1 MSEFELV
8 IIGGGLAS
16 ASTIK
21 AYRDA
26 GGEGK
31 IALVSA
37 DSTIPYHRPP
47 LSKRYLR
54 EEAEREDTIVE
65 PQSFYADNDVELLL
79 STTVVA
85 VEPRER
91 AVATVDDRRVRYR
104 KLLIATG
111 VQARQLQVAGADLEG
126 VFTLRSLDDATAIR
140 DAASAARDAVVV
152 GGGFIGIEVAAS
164 LTELEI
170 DVTLVSRHVDL
181 FAQLGSP
188 EVSEHLVQLYRGHGI
203 DVVRGDEV
211 RAFRGHSRLD
221 TVELHS
227 ANPIGASLA
236 LVGIGVT
243 PAVGFLNG
251 SGMTVDGIVV
261 NERFETNIPDIYAA
275 GDVACFFDS
284 LTGRRRR
291 IEHWSNARYQGS
303 QVGRILAGADG
314 GYNRVANF
322 FTESF
327 GLTLK
332 VFGDISHYD
341 DRVTRGSFTDG
352 NAIVFYFADGRLV
365 ASLHSSQGDE
375 TENQLMEL
383 VGARAMPATCSLWRT
398 RQSRLRRRSPR
409 GSSPGMTRILV
420 AGRDRGPPAA
430 AARISNGTGRADGKT
445 LLSASEPPGRTP
457 EAQTT

>member
-1 MSEFELV
+1 VTTQRATGDARMSEFELAIV
-8 IIGGGLAS
+8 GGGVAS
-16 ASTIK
+16 AHAIK
-21 AYRDA
+21 AYREA

-54 EEAEREDTIVE
+54 GEAAREDTLVE
-65 PQSFYADNDVELLL
+65 PQSFYDDNDVELLL
-79 STTVVA
+79 STTVA
-85 VEPRER
+85 SIEPRES
-91 AVATVDDRRVRYR
+91 AVATADDRRLRYR
-104 KLLIATG
+104 KLLIASG

-126 VFTLRSLDDATAIR
+126 VFTLRSLEDATAIR

-164 LTELEI
+164 LTELEL
-170 DVTLVSRHVDL
+170 DVTLVSRNVDL

-188 EVSEHLVQLYRGHGI
+188 EVSEHLVQLYRRNGI

-236 LVGIGVT
+236 VVGIGVT

-251 SGMTVDGIVV
+251 SGITVGNGIVV
-261 NERFETNIPDIYAA
+261 NERFETNVPDIYAA
-275 GDVACFFDS
+275 GDVACFFDP

-303 QVGRILAGADG
+303 QIGRILAGADG
-314 GYNRVANF
+314 GYNRVATF

-332 VFGDISHYD
+332 LFGDISHHD
-341 DRVTRGSFTDG
+341 DRVERGSFTDG
-352 NAIVFYFADGRLV
+352 NAIVFYFAHGRLV
-365 ASLHSSQGDE
+365 ASLHGGQADE
-375 TENQLMEL
+375 TENQLLEL
-383 VGARAMPATCSLWRT
+383 IGNRATPSDMDALADASVPLTEAFATPISA
-398 RQSRLRRRSPR
+398 
-409 GSSPGMTRILV
+409 GV
-420 AGRDRGPPAA
+420 A
-430 AARISNGTGRADGKT
+430 S
-445 LLSASEPPGRTP
+445 
-457 EAQTT
+457 

>member
-1 MSEFELV
+1 MSEFELA

-16 ASTIK
+16 ARAIK
-21 AYRDA
+21 AYREA

-31 IALVSA
+31 IALISA

-54 EEAEREDTIVE
+54 GEAAREDTIVE
-65 PQSFYADNDVELLL
+65 PPSFYDDNDVELLL
-79 STTVVA
+79 STTA
-85 VEPRER
+85 ASIEPRER
-91 AVATVDDRRVRYR
+91 AVATADDRRLRYR

-111 VQARQLQVAGADLEG
+111 VQPRQLQVAGADLEG
-126 VFTLRSLDDATAIR
+126 VYTLRSLDDATAIR

-170 DVTLVSRHVDL
+170 DVTLVSRNVDL

-188 EVSEHLVQLYRGHGI
+188 EVSEHLVQLYRRHGI

-211 RAFRGHSRLD
+211 RAFRGHSHLD

-236 LVGIGVT
+236 VVGIGVT
-243 PAVGFLNG
+243 PAVSFLNG
-251 SGMTVDGIVV
+251 SGITLGNGIVV
-261 NERFETNIPDIYAA
+261 NERFETNVPDIYAA
-275 GDVACFFDS
+275 GDVACFFDP
-284 LTGRRRR
+284 LPGRRRR
-291 IEHWSNARYQGS
+291 IEHWSNACYQGS
-303 QVGRILAGADG
+303 QVGRILAAADG
-314 GYNRVANF
+314 GYNRVATF

-332 VFGDISHYD
+332 VFGDISRHD
-341 DRVTRGSFTDG
+341 DRVARGSFADG

-365 ASLHSSQGDE
+365 ASLHSGQDDE
-375 TENQLMEL
+375 TESQLLEL
-383 VGARAMPATCSLWRT
+383 VGERATASDIEVLADDSVPLGEGFGTPFQA
-398 RQSRLRRRSPR
+398 
-409 GSSPGMTRILV
+409 GV
-420 AGRDRGPPAA
+420 A
-430 AARISNGTGRADGKT
+430 S
-445 LLSASEPPGRTP
+445 
-457 EAQTT
+457 

>member
-1 MSEFELV
+1 MTPSGARQRASRTSKFELI

-16 ASTIK
+16 ARAIK
-21 AYRDA
+21 AYREA
-26 GGEGK
+26 GGEGE

-54 EEAEREDTIVE
+54 GEAAREDTLVE
-65 PQSFYADNDVELLL
+65 PQSFYDDNDVELLL
-79 STTVVA
+79 SSTVVA
-85 VEPRER
+85 VEPGER
-91 AVATVDDRRVRYR
+91 AVATADDRRLRYR

-164 LTELEI
+164 LTELDI
-170 DVTLVSRHVDL
+170 DVTLVSRNVDL

-188 EVSEHLVQLYRGHGI
+188 EISEHLVQLYRRHGI

-236 LVGIGVT
+236 VVGIGVT
-243 PAVGFLNG
+243 PALDFLNG
-251 SGMTVDGIVV
+251 SGITVGNGIVV
-261 NERFETNIPDIYAA
+261 NERFETNVSDIYAA
-275 GDVACFFDS
+275 GDVACFFDP
-284 LTGRRRR
+284 LTGRQRR

-303 QVGRILAGADG
+303 QVGRILASADG
-314 GYNRVANF
+314 GYNRVATF

-327 GLTLK
+327 GMTLK
-332 VFGDISHYD
+332 VFGDISHHD
-341 DRVTRGSFTDG
+341 DRVARGSFTDG
-352 NAIVFYFADGRLV
+352 NAIVLYFADRRLV
-365 ASLHSSQGDE
+365 ASLHSGQDDE
-375 TENQLMEL
+375 TENQLIEL
-383 VGARAMPATCSLWRT
+383 VGDRATPSNMLALADESVPLKEAFAT
-398 RQSRLRRRSPR
+398 P
-409 GSSPGMTRILV
+409 INAAV
-420 AGRDRGPPAA
+420 A
-430 AARISNGTGRADGKT
+430 S
-445 LLSASEPPGRTP
+445 
-457 EAQTT
+457 

>member
-1 MSEFELV
+1 VTTSSARQGVPRTSEVELA

-16 ASTIK
+16 ASAIK
-21 AYRDA
+21 AYREA

-31 IALVSA
+31 IALISA

-54 EEAEREDTIVE
+54 GEAEREETLVD
-65 PQSFYADNDVELLL
+65 PQSFYDDNDVELLL
-79 STTVVA
+79 STTAVA

-91 AVATVDDRRVRYR
+91 VVATADDRRVRYR
-104 KLLIATG
+104 KLLIASG
-111 VQARQLQVAGADLEG
+111 VQPRQLQVAGVDLEG

-170 DVTLVSRHVDL
+170 DVTLVSRNVDL

-188 EVSEHLVQLYRGHGI
+188 EVSEHLVQLYRQHGI

-236 LVGIGVT
+236 VVGIGVT
-243 PAVGFLNG
+243 PAVAFLND
-251 SGMTVDGIVV
+251 SGITVGNGIVV
-261 NERFETNIPDIYAA
+261 NERFETNVPDVYAA
-275 GDVACFFDS
+275 GDVACFLDP

-314 GYNRVANF
+314 GYNRVATF

-332 VFGDISHYD
+332 VFGDISHHD
-341 DRVTRGSFTDG
+341 DRVARGSFTDG

-365 ASLHSSQGDE
+365 ASLQGGQDEE
-375 TENQLMEL
+375 TEKQLLEL
-383 VGARAMPATCSLWRT
+383 VGDHATPREMLALADESVSLDEAFAAPINALV
-398 RQSRLRRRSPR
+398 QS
-409 GSSPGMTRILV
+409 
-420 AGRDRGPPAA
+420 
-430 AARISNGTGRADGKT
+430 
-445 LLSASEPPGRTP
+445 
-457 EAQTT
+457 

>member
-8 IIGGGLAS
+8 IIGGGLTS

-21 AYRDA
+21 AYREA

-54 EEAEREDTIVE
+54 GEAEREDTIVE

-91 AVATVDDRRVRYR
+91 AVTTADNRRVRYR

-111 VQARQLQVAGADLEG
+111 VQARQLRVAGADLEG

-170 DVTLVSRHVDL
+170 DVTLVSRNVDL

-188 EVSEHLVQLYRGHGI
+188 EVSEHLVQLYRRHGI

-221 TVELHS
+221 TIELH
-227 ANPIGASLA
+227 AADPIGASLA
-236 LVGIGVT
+236 VVGIGVT
-243 PAVGFLNG
+243 PAVAFLND
-251 SGMTVDGIVV
+251 SGITVGNGIVV
-261 NERFETNIPDIYAA
+261 NERFETNVPDIYAA
-275 GDVACFFDS
+275 GDVACFFDP
-284 LTGRRRR
+284 LTGRQRR

-314 GYNRVANF
+314 GYNRVATF

-327 GLTLK
+327 GLRLK
-332 VFGDISHYD
+332 VFGDISHHD
-341 DRVTRGSFTDG
+341 DRVARGSFSDG

-365 ASLHSSQGDE
+365 ASLQGGQDEE
-375 TENQLMEL
+375 TEKQLMEL
-383 VGARAMPATCSLWRT
+383 VGDRAT
-398 RQSRLRRRSPR
+398 PR
-409 GSSPGMTRILV
+409 DMLGLADESVPLKEAFTAPIN
-420 AGRDRGPPAA
+420 AGAV
-430 AARISNGTGRADGKT
+430 S
-445 LLSASEPPGRTP
+445 
-457 EAQTT
+457 

>member
-1 MSEFELV
+1 MSEFELA

-21 AYRDA
+21 AYREA

-31 IALVSA
+31 IALISA

-54 EEAEREDTIVE
+54 GEATREDTLVE
-65 PQSFYADNDVELLL
+65 PQSFYDDNDVELLL

-91 AVATVDDRRVRYR
+91 AVATADDRRVRYR

-111 VQARQLQVAGADLEG
+111 VQARQLRVAGADLEG

-140 DAASAARDAVVV
+140 DAASPARDAVVV

-170 DVTLVSRHVDL
+170 DVTLVSRNVDL

-188 EVSEHLVQLYRGHGI
+188 EVSEHLVQLYRRHGI

-227 ANPIGASLA
+227 GNPIGASLA
-236 LVGIGVT
+236 VVGIGVT
-243 PAVGFLNG
+243 PVLAFLNR
-251 SGMTVDGIVV
+251 SGITVANGIVV
-261 NERFETNIPDIYAA
+261 NERFETNVPDIYAA
-275 GDVACFFDS
+275 GDVANFLDP

-291 IEHWSNARYQGS
+291 IEHWSNARYQGG
-303 QVGRILAGADG
+303 QVGRILAGAGG
-314 GYNRVANF
+314 GYNRVATF

-332 VFGDISHYD
+332 VFGDISHHD
-341 DRVTRGSFTDG
+341 DRVARGSFTDG
-352 NAIVFYFADGRLV
+352 NAIVFYFSDGRLV
-365 ASLHSSQGDE
+365 ASLHGGQDDD
-375 TENQLMEL
+375 TENRLMEL
-383 VGARAMPATCSLWRT
+383 VGDRAAPCDMLALADESVPLGEAFAMPINA
-398 RQSRLRRRSPR
+398 
-409 GSSPGMTRILV
+409 GV
-420 AGRDRGPPAA
+420 A
-430 AARISNGTGRADGKT
+430 S
-445 LLSASEPPGRTP
+445 
-457 EAQTT
+457 

>member
-16 ASTIK
+16 ARAIK
-21 AYRDA
+21 GYREA
-26 GGEGK
+26 GGAGK

-54 EEAEREDTIVE
+54 GEATREDTFVE
-65 PQSFYADNDVELLL
+65 PQSFYDDNDVEILL

-91 AVATVDDRRVRYR
+91 AVATDDGPRVRYR
-104 KLLIATG
+104 KLLIAAG

-140 DAASAARDAVVV
+140 DAAPAARDAVVV

-170 DVTLVSRHVDL
+170 DVTLVSRNVDL

-188 EVSEHLVQLYRGHGI
+188 DVSEHLVQLYRQRGI

-211 RAFRGHSRLD
+211 RAFRGHSKLD

-236 LVGIGVT
+236 IVGIGVT
-243 PAVGFLNG
+243 PALDFLNG
-251 SGMTVDGIVV
+251 SGITVGNGIVV
-261 NERFETNIPDIYAA
+261 NDRFQTNVPDIYAA
-275 GDVACFFDS
+275 GDVACFFDP

-291 IEHWSNARYQGS
+291 IEHWSNASYQGS

-314 GYNRVANF
+314 GYNRVSTF

-332 VFGDISHYD
+332 VFGDTSHHD
-341 DRVTRGSFTDG
+341 DRVERGSFADG

-365 ASLHSSQGDE
+365 ASLHTGQDDA
-375 TENQLMEL
+375 TENQLLEL
-383 VGARAMPATCSLWRT
+383 VGDRAT
-398 RQSRLRRRSPR
+398 
-409 GSSPGMTRILV
+409 PGDLV
-420 AGRDRGPPAA
+420 AL
-430 AARISNGTGRADGKT
+430 ADGSIS
-445 LLSASEPPGRTP
+445 LD
-457 EAQTT
+457 EAFATATVAGES